1 MLYFSLGFGSE
12 HDLVTTGLGFEAK
25 NHDLGLGLGLVD
37 VALNRPWPH
46 ALTAWL
52 TSLVSIAVFA

>member
-1 MLYFSLGFGSE
+1 MLSVLYFSLGFGPE

-37 VALNRPWPH
+37 VACEGLGLMHLQPG
-46 ALTAWL
+46 
-52 TSLVSIAVFA
+52 